1 MELHQFEQAI
11 LKLAFETQSR
21 ITTASVAYYLGVPS
35 REANRMLNALLGE
48 GALELDSDENGNL
61 FYHVPHQ
68 TNDGEKLKEL
78 KEAHAYVPD
87 EPRPNFEMN
96 STLDDDGSAQ
106 PFSPINREVDVR
118 TLGPIDHSPID
129 RGHAMVPRP
138 PARPPAP
145 TEHDRWGGFDDYYG
159 SAPVSGPDG
168 AAGRRVVAQ
177 KVVQTW
183 SAVSSRASTTDGT
196 VGNSSGSP
204 YLVASNAR
212 CEPQPLP
219 SNRPVMAACDDVVTT
234 HRRES
239 SVVSTEN
246 RWFSESNSTAMVH
259 SPSTAI
265 STEMEQP
272 EHQPG
277 MALLLS
283 LILPGTGQMYN
294 GEISKGVMMMVL
306 SFLLWFVLLGWVVH
320 IWSIVDAVVV
330 AEKVN
335 RKQV

>member
-35 REANRMLNALLGE
+35 RDANRMLNALLAE

-61 FYHVPHQ
+61 FYRVPHQ
-68 TNDGEKLKEL
+68 TDDGEKLKEL
-78 KEAHAYVPD
+78 REAHAYVAD
-87 EPRPNFEMN
+87 EPRPNFQMN
-96 STLDDDGSAQ
+96 ATLDDDSTAE
-106 PFSPINREVDVR
+106 PFSPIHREVDAQS
-118 TLGPIDHSPID
+118 LGPIDHSPVD
-129 RGHAMVPRP
+129 RPHAMIPRP
-138 PARPPAP
+138 PAR
-145 TEHDRWGGFDDYYG
+145 EKRDRWGGFDDYYG
-159 SAPVSGPDG
+159 DTPVSGPDG

-177 KVVQTW
+177 KVLPTW

-196 VGNSSGSP
+196 VGTSSGSR

-219 SNRPVMAACDDVVTT
+219 SNRPIMAACDDATT
-234 HRRES
+234 LRRES
-239 SVVSTEN
+239 SATATREN
-246 RWFSESNSTAMVH
+246 RWYSESNSTAMVA
-259 SPSTAI
+259 SQNTAL
-265 STEMEQP
+265 STEIEQP